1 MASDLNRLLNEERQQ
16 LETELEEI
24 RSQISRAESRLSQVI
39 QRLRHVRA
47 LLGED
52 EPNESDDRTDGLT
65 VGPNHNGTSETVSDI
80 AADILSERHGQ
91 PMYYKELATEVMN
104 RGGTLGGNTPWATLV
119 SRITQDSRFVRP
131 TSKGYYALRS
141 DYPNARNVGAKTQ
154 SRRRQSN
161 L

>member
-1 MASDLNRLLNEERQQ
+1 MSSDLDRLLNEERGQ

-24 RSQISRAESRLSQVI
+24 RSQIQRAESRLSQVI
-39 QRLRHVRA
+39 ERLQHVRA
-47 LLGED
+47 LLGD
-52 EPNESDDRTDGLT
+52 NEPNESEAQADGQT
-65 VGPNHNGTSETVSDI
+65 IEPSHNGTIRTVCDI
-80 AADILSERHGQ
+80 AVDILTERHGQ

-131 TSKGYYALRS
+131 VAKGYYALRN

-154 SRRRQSN
+154 SRRRRSN
-161 L
+161 S